1 MWRSAIVSVIA
12 VMLVSDP
19 LLAQAGRITGTVTSA
34 EGGVPISAAQVR
46 VAGTQ
51 LGDVTGDD
59 GSYSIAVPSGTYTL
73 RVTRIGFAPD
83 SMVGIFVAAGQTVT
97 ASFQLRATATTL
109 TGVVSVGYGTQE
121 ERSLTGVVEQVT
133 SEEFNTG
140 RIVSPEL
147 LIQSKVAGVQVSDN
161 GEPGGGM
168 SIRIRGATSQNA
180 SNEPLFVVDGVPLAI
195 GGGISAGTNG
205 RNPLNFLNPSDIESM
220 TVLKDA
226 SATAIYG
233 SRGANGVILIETKS
247 GTSGPQFSYNGSMS
261 GSTITG
267 EPDFLTAA
275 EYRAAVAEHAPG
287 RVGLL
292 GGANTDWRDLVQQS
306 GVGRQHELAV
316 AGRADEMNY
325 RLALGYLDQEGVL
338 RGTEFQRL
346 SAALNYNHVLLN
358 DRLSIRSIIKGAR
371 TNDRFT
377 PGGVLGAA
385 TAFDPTQPV
394 FMDDGRYFQ
403 WYEDPLGTDNPVADL
418 RSITDRGVAYRS
430 IGKLEGEYRFPF
442 LEELSATVR
451 GGYDVTRAERTSFTP
466 RTLPSQNVDSGTFS
480 RDTPSQLNTVLDAFL
495 THRRG
500 LGPME
505 SNLQLTAGYSYEE
518 SRNEFPFYQARK
530 LTSDLL
536 GPSGI
541 PIGAGSVQRST
552 LDINESRLA
561 SFFGRANYNLLDRYM
576 FSLSVRRD
584 GSSKFGPQEQWGTFP
599 SAGFAWRLIDEP
611 FLQGDLPLSDL
622 KFRASWG
629 VNGNQSIADYLAFS
643 DYTLGDP
650 RTCYQFGTECVAT
663 IRPGAADP
671 GIKWEETESYNIG
684 FDYGFLAD
692 RLSGAIDY
700 YHKKTKDLLFEV
712 PVAAGTN
719 LTNFVVTNVGSVE
732 NRGLEL
738 SLNAAILDGTRGG
751 FTWDASFNASTNRN
765 KLTQVNPFGGGEQ
778 ILVGGISGGVGSEIQ
793 VLQPGSP
800 LNSFF
805 VYKHLRGPDGRPLH
819 EDTDNDGNIEDI
831 EMYVDFSGDGAIDAA
846 DRRIYG
852 NPSPKWIFGHS
863 SQMGFRNFDLGLT
876 LRAYRGNKVYN
887 NVASNLG
894 HFSALGAINSPS
906 NIHASALRNQ
916 FQEPQ
921 YFSDVYV
928 EDASFI
934 RMDNITL
941 GYTFAR
947 LQQVDQLRIFATLQ
961 NAFTI
966 TDYSGV
972 DPTAGINGIDNNI
985 YPFARTLTAGVNIG
999 F

>member
-1 MWRSAIVSVIA
+1 MWRTV
-12 VMLVSDP
+12 LVSAVVTFAMGGP
-19 LLAQAGRITGTVTSA
+19 LLAQSGRITGTVTSA
-34 EGGVPISAAQVR
+34 EGAAPITAAQVTL
-46 VAGTQ
+46 VGTQ
-51 LGDVTGDD
+51 LGAMTRDD
-59 GSYSIAVPSGTYTL
+59 GGYTIAVPSGTYTV

-83 SMVGIFVAAGQTVT
+83 SMVGVFVGPGETVT
-97 ASFQLRATATTL
+97 ANFQLTSTATVL

-121 ERSLTGVVEQVT
+121 ERNLTGVVEQVT
-133 SEEFNTG
+133 TEEFNTG
-140 RIVSPEL
+140 RIVSPEQ

-195 GGGISAGTNG
+195 GGGISPGTNG
-205 RNPLNFLNPSDIESM
+205 RNPLNFLNPNDIESM

-247 GTSGPQFSYNGSMS
+247 GTRGPVFSYNGSVS

-267 EPDFLTAA
+267 EPDFLSAA
-275 EYRAAVAEHAPG
+275 QYRDAVTQYAPD
-287 RVGLL
+287 RVSML
-292 GGANTDWRDLVQQS
+292 GDANTDWRDLVQQS
-306 GVGRQHELAV
+306 AVGRQHELAV
-316 AGRADEMNY
+316 AGRAEDMNY
-325 RLALGYLDQEGVL
+325 RLALGFLDQEGVL

-346 SAALNYNHVLLN
+346 SAALNYNHVLLD
-358 DRLSIRSIIKGAR
+358 DRLTVRSILKGTR

-394 FMDDGRYFQ
+394 FTDDGSYFQ
-403 WYEDPLGTDNPVADL
+403 WVDDPLGTDNPVADL
-418 RSITDRGVAYRS
+418 RLISDRGVSYRS
-430 IGKLEGEYRFPF
+430 IGKLEGEYQFPF
-442 LEELSATVR
+442 LEQLSATVR

-495 THRRG
+495 THQRA
-500 LGPME
+500 LGPMD
-505 SNLQLTAGYSYEE
+505 SDIQLTAGYSYEE
-518 SRNEFPFYQARK
+518 SRNEYPFYQARK

-561 SFFGRANYNLLDRYM
+561 SFFGRVNYNLMDRYLL
-576 FSLSVRRD
+576 SLSVRRD

-599 SAGFAWRLIDEP
+599 SAGIAWRLIDEP
-611 FLQGDLPLSDL
+611 FMQDYLSLSEL
-622 KFRASWG
+622 KLRASWG

-650 RTCYQFGTECVAT
+650 RTCYQFGNECVTT

-671 GIKWEETESYNIG
+671 GIKWEETTSYNLG
-684 FDYGFLAD
+684 FDYGFMND
-692 RLSGAIDY
+692 RFSGAVDY
-700 YHKKTKDLLFEV
+700 YQKKTEDLLFEV

-732 NRGLEL
+732 NKGLEL
-738 SLNAAILDGTRGG
+738 SFNAAIFEGARGG

-765 KLTQVNPFGGGEQ
+765 KLIQVNPFGGGEQ
-778 ILVGGISGGVGSEIQ
+778 ILVGGISGAVGSEIQ

-819 EDTDNDGNIEDI
+819 EDTDNDGTVEDI

-846 DRRIYG
+846 DRRVYG
-852 NPSPKWIFGHS
+852 NPSPKWIFGHT
-863 SQMGFRNFDLGLT
+863 SQMGYRNFDLGLT

-906 NIHASALRNQ
+906 NIHASALRYE
-916 FQEPQ
+916 FEEPQ

-947 LQQVDQLRIFATLQ
+947 ARAVDQLRLFATVQ

-985 YPFARTLTAGVNIG
+985 YPFARTVTAGVNIG